1 MSETSSALT
10 HLADAGGAALPAAGP
25 KPTSLTG
32 QKESTLVLWGAAR
45 DGAEAG
51 IWECGPGTFTAV
63 RDGFHEICQIL
74 AGRATLRGEDGQV
87 VELAP
92 GSTVVLP
99 DGWRGTWEVHETM
112 RKTYVTVVTR

>member
-1 MSETSSALT
+1 MSDTSTALA
-10 HLADAGGAALPAAGP
+10 HLVDAPQAELPAARP

-32 QKESTLVLWGAAR
+32 QEESLLVLWAADR

-51 IWECGPGTFTAV
+51 IWECEPGTFTAV

-74 AGRATLRGEDGQV
+74 TGRATVRGEDGGV
-87 VELAP
+87 VELVP

-112 RKTYVTVVTR
+112 RKTYVTVATR